1 MAPRKRRIR
10 AGSDA
15 AILSNSDS
23 VTPASSIPAATDQIP
38 EEDDDELTPVPSSA
52 ALQSTT
58 EFFGAL
64 SNHGPGME
72 SEASGSGGEEVIDIN
87 IDDDNCNISDI
98 LSSESEDGN
107 IIRSGQ
113 WQHRSATKPAQRPV
127 NLKNSATSKGKV
139 VAKSASL
146 NYDPEMCAFDI
157 QCAVCLPDGG
167 NSPFKISST
176 VTLDELR
183 IAVSEKLHRF
193 PGLVSLRYQLDS
205 DKAKF
210 GATSIQSEEELDL
223 FKTRMC
229 GLIVPQRLAN
239 GKLSTCLLKAILIF
253 FEDVSTVD
261 TKNPSTAS
269 NGNKAKL
276 SSPSSTLEGT
286 NCHQKLIEDLQK
298 RWRCEKH
305 SKGPDSPV
313 FCYSPSGASVCYPLT
328 HSNISYW
335 ALEIMDNNN
344 CGRVTIDKKP
354 SGIRCEDARPRTH
367 SSAPP
372 VQVRHP
378 PTIPYPSYPPPVFIL
393 PPWGPPGF
401 QGGNYAPM
409 QLTSIAS
416 HSSHNAPPS
425 NPSASE
431 PEIPDIINW
440 LAYLDQ
446 HEQCNKDGIVFL
458 QFGPVLQKMGFVRI
472 SQLSLDFI
480 KLPELQDLLGI
491 NLGTAISLMQYARD
505 DLEAV
510 KLGQWT
516 LPKNI

>member
-1 MAPRKRRIR
+1 MAPRKHQIQ

-15 AILSNSDS
+15 AILSNSDF

-38 EEDDDELTPVPSSA
+38 KEDNNELTPVPSST
-52 ALQSTT
+52 ALQCTT

-72 SEASGSGGEEVIDIN
+72 SEASGSEGEEVIDIN
-87 IDDDNCNISDI
+87 IDDDNCNNSDI
-98 LSSESEDGN
+98 LSSESKDGN

-113 WQHRSATKPAQRPV
+113 WQCCSATKPVQRPV
-127 NLKNSATSKGKV
+127 NLKNSATSKGKA

-146 NYDPEMCAFDI
+146 NYNPEMCAFDI

-167 NSPFKISST
+167 NSLFKILSM
-176 VTLDELR
+176 VTLDELH
-183 IAVSEKLHRF
+183 IAISEKLHHF
-193 PGLVSLRYQLDS
+193 LGLVSLCYWLDS

-223 FKTRMC
+223 FKTQMH
-229 GLIVPQRLAN
+229 GLIIPQY
-239 GKLSTCLLKAILIF
+239 
-253 FEDVSTVD
+253 VSTVD
-261 TKNPSTAS
+261 TKNPSMAS

-276 SSPSSTLEGT
+276 SSPSGMLEGT
-286 NCHQKLIEDLQK
+286 NHHQKLIEDLQK
-298 RWRCEKH
+298 HWRCEKH
-305 SKGPDSPV
+305 SKGLDSLV
-313 FCYSPSGASVCYPLT
+313 FCYSPSGVSVCYPLT

-335 ALEIMDNNN
+335 ALEIMDDND
-344 CGRVTIDKKP
+344 CGRVMIDKKP
-354 SGIRCEDARPRTH
+354 SGIRCEDARPHTC

-378 PTIPYPSYPPPVFIL
+378 PTILYPSYLPPIFVL

-409 QLTSIAS
+409 QPTSIAS
-416 HSSHNAPPS
+416 NSSHNAPPS

-431 PEIPDIINW
+431 PEIPDIISW
-440 LAYLDQ
+440 LVYLDQ
-446 HEQCNKDGIVFL
+446 HKQWNKDGIVFS
-458 QFGPVLQKMGFVRI
+458 QFRLVLQKMGFVHI
-472 SQLSLDFI
+472 SQLSLNFI
-480 KLPELQDLLGI
+480 KLLELQDLLGI

-510 KLGQWT
+510 KSGQWT
-516 LPKNI
+516 FPKNI